1 MERGRSDSPGMAG
14 VSKQLVVGT
23 WAAEWDVQPSTVGGG
38 GRRRR
43 CRMTTT
49 KMQRTL
55 APLAIATPTAAPAKL
70 KKGEIFII

>member
-43 CRMTTT
+43 RMTTT
-49 KMQRTL
+49 EMQRTL
-55 APLAIATPTAAPAKL
+55 APLAIATPTARAEL
-70 KKGEIFII
+70 KEGEIFTL